1 MTEHSLQTRSRATA
15 SHRVIEW
22 AARCVLSTLMA
33 SALCLAPA
41 AQAQVKESKFAK
53 TLKTPQTAPR
63 PSQATPPVATPA
75 PPVEPPSAAGVG
87 AAGDYIVVLV
97 NNELITAIELANRLA
112 LVKRNAQLSG
122 TGLPPKAELKQQVL
136 DAMID
141 ERVLVTHA
149 REVGQRV
156 DDAELDRL
164 IANQAQQN
172 QLTSVELKEQ
182 LRAEGIDFNT
192 YRNNLRDQLL
202 IDRVRE
208 REIQARVRITDAEL
222 ESFMAQRLQESGLSM
237 EYNIAQVLI
246 RVPEGASEAQVAQKR
261 ALADTALQRLRSGE
275 PMDSVAKALS
285 EDDNKDKGGALG
297 LRNADRLPDV
307 FIEQVRD
314 LKAGE
319 PAPAVLRTGAGFHVL
334 QLIEKRNATSV
345 PMVQTRARHILL
357 RPSKELSRDAALR
370 QLAEFKK
377 QIQTG
382 RRSFEQLA
390 REHSQ
395 DGSAPQGG
403 DLGWTMQGSFVPEFE
418 AVMNALQVGELSDPT
433 VSRFG
438 VHLIQVTDRKKV
450 PVEIKQL
457 REVARNALR
466 QQKSEAALTEWL
478 KDLRSRAYIEYREV
492 PQ

>member
-1 MTEHSLQTRSRATA
+1 MGCAVRFDRADGLGSLFGAGRTGSGQGISICQNDQNDQHAKNG
-15 SHRVIEW
+15 
-22 AARCVLSTLMA
+22 A
-33 SALCLAPA
+33 SAQQICPPGRDPPPPA
-41 AQAQVKESKFAK
+41 
-53 TLKTPQTAPR
+53 
-63 PSQATPPVATPA
+63 
-75 PPVEPPSAAGVG
+75 EPPSASGVG

-122 TGLPPKAELKQQVL
+122 TGLPPQDELKQQVL

-172 QLTSVELKEQ
+172 QLTSVELKQQ
-182 LRAEGIDFNT
+182 LRAEGVDFDT

-202 IDRVRE
+202 TERVRD

-222 ESFMAQRLQESGLSM
+222 ESFMAQRLQEAGLSM

-261 ALADTALQRLRSGE
+261 ALADTALERLRSGE
-275 PMDSVAKALS
+275 PMDVVAKALS

-297 LRNADRLPDV
+297 LRNADRLPEV

-319 PAPAVLRTGAGFHVL
+319 LAPAVLRTGAGFHVL

-345 PMVQTRARHILL
+345 PMGQTRARHILL

-390 REHSQ
+390 REYSQ

-418 AVMNALQVGELSDPT
+418 AVMNALPVGGLSDPT

-478 KDLRSRAYIEYREV
+478 KDLRARAYIEYREV